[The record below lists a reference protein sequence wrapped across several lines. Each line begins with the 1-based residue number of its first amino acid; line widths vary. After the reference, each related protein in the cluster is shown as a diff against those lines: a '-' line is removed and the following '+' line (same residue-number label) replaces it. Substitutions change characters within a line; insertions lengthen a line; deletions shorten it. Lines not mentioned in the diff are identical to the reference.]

1 MVRLPRLTALLVCA
15 SALLSGESEYVRAQS
30 EGPMMMMGEDKD
42 VCKTGQ
48 GPAILVTIANLKDRR
63 GQFRMDL
70 YSDDPDA
77 WLAGKKKTES
87 EGKTFRRIRAPLP
100 PAGTPQLCV
109 QVPGP
114 GRYALFVLHDR
125 DGDDKV
131 GVFTDGF
138 GFSRN
143 PRLGFAKPKLTEVVF
158 DFQGR
163 VQPLVINLN
172 YAGGGGHSTASQ

>member
-1 MVRLPRLTALLVCA
+1 ML
-15 SALLSGESEYVRAQS
+15 
-30 EGPMMMMGEDKD
+30 MMGEDKD
-42 VCKTGQ
+42 VCKTGD
-48 GPAILVTIANLKDRR
+48 GPAILVTITTLKDRK

-87 EGKTFRRIRAPLP
+87 EGKTFRRIRAPVP
-100 PAGTPQLCV
+100 PNGTPQLCV
-109 QVPGP
+109 RVSGP

-143 PRLGFAKPKLTEVVF
+143 PRLSFAKPKIAAVVF
-158 DFQGR
+158 EYPGG
-163 VQPLVINLN
+163 VLPLAINLN
-172 YAGGGGHSTASQ
+172 YAGGVGQNTASK

>member
-1 MVRLPRLTALLVCA
+1 MV
-15 SALLSGESEYVRAQS
+15 
-30 EGPMMMMGEDKD
+30 MMGEDKD
-42 VCKTGQ
+42 VCKSGE
-48 GPAILVTIANLKDRR
+48 GPAILVTIATLKDRK
-63 GQFRMDL
+63 GQLRMDL

-77 WLAGKKKTES
+77 WLAGKRKTES
-87 EGKTFRRIRAPLP
+87 EGKTFRRTRAPVP
-100 PAGTPQLCV
+100 QTGTPQLCV
-109 QVPGP
+109 RVPGP

-143 PRLGFAKPKLTEVVF
+143 PRLGFAKPKLATVVF
-158 DFQGR
+158 DFPGG
-163 VQPLVINLN
+163 VLPLTITMN